1 MTNPWFFSNDSYN
14 YQHMQYPYNRMED
27 TLIDPMLQSLTPPAV
42 YPTTMDQHQPM
53 QRQFKE
59 DQQTMF
65 FNPDMPQQATFMPSM
80 FHQVRYNSPFSTFEA
95 SEASGSAQSPPAD
108 TNTELSAYCEIRSP
122 LQEPLPFE
130 DIGFSQNH
138 SVQFAGLGLGTFV
151 NPMDVNS
158 TGQLDGYDSDTSTPE
173 LFTLPQRVNSWESY
187 TTGGA
192 SAGCD
197 MEQMQQMQQH
207 TSPIV
212 DCTKPVVNH
221 YPVPTSQEKVEEQ
234 SPTTPPLNLKRTR
247 SADADDDEYLPTT
260 KRTASLPSTATKPR
274 TTPARRGRPPTSSHS
289 PLTTNTHRPH
299 GPQHQSQPS
308 TAKSKALSL
317 TPNSSRGTLLCPHPP
332 CQQSHSSHGFKDQP
346 SLDAHI
352 KKQHSRP
359 FICVFSFAGC
369 DSTFG
374 SKNEWKRHVASQH
387 LVLEYWLCREGECAS
402 VDNNLP
408 GSTSW
413 TTTTTPTTKGASGW
427 SRAGRR
433 SSAQV
438 MVTGQD
444 DDDDDE
450 DDMPRLPNGAIF
462 NRKDLYTQHVR
473 RMHLPSHLAHLGKE
487 STTNNNNNK
496 KPSSS
501 STLNHANDTTATAT
515 ATAQELTTYIESLR
529 SRAAVKR
536 CSLPTYMRCPVPSC
550 THGPFKGTEA
560 WDQRMEHVAKHLE
573 KYAAAAAASSA
584 SLSANITERN
594 GDQDKVEFGSET
606 DTTLTEWASSRE
618 VGIIVKRVKTGTG
631 TGTRGVEEEGD
642 EWVTRDP
649 IRRRGHGGGN
659 GNGNRNS
666 HHGHGRGRGCGVG
679 RGGRTRPNQVKNR
692 SAKEAAVKREQQE
705 DDQMVQVKQEIVVH
719 TQQQTFDFDGEGEDF
734 GDEYLGMGNF

>member
-1 MTNPWFFSNDSYN
+1 MTYPWFLSNDSYN
-14 YQHMQYPYNRMED
+14 YQHMQYSYNRMED
-27 TLIDPMLQSLTPPAV
+27 TLIDPILQSLTPPAV

-59 DQQTMF
+59 DQKTMF
-65 FNPDMPQQATFMPSM
+65 FNSDMPQQATFMPSM

-158 TGQLDGYDSDTSTPE
+158 TGQLDGYDSETSTPE
-173 LFTLPQRVNSWESY
+173 FILPQRVNSWESY
-187 TTGGA
+187 ATGGA

-221 YPVPTSQEKVEEQ
+221 YPVPAPQEKVEEQ
-234 SPTTPPLNLKRTR
+234 SPTTLPLNLKRTR

-274 TTPARRGRPPTSSHS
+274 TTPARRGRPPTSSHA

-369 DSTFG
+369 ESTFG

-408 GSTSW
+408 TTTSGTR
-413 TTTTTPTTKGASGW
+413 TTTTT
-427 SRAGRR
+427 RAGRR
-433 SSAQV
+433 SGAQV

-444 DDDDDE
+444 DNDE

-487 STTNNNNNK
+487 STTNNNNK

-501 STLNHANDTTATAT
+501 TLNDTT
-515 ATAQELTTYIESLR
+515 ATAQELTTYIETLR

-573 KYAAAAAASSA
+573 KYAAAAAT
-584 SLSANITERN
+584 LSANITERN
-594 GDQDKVEFGSET
+594 GDQDKVELGSET

-618 VGIIVKRVKTGTG
+618 VGII
-631 TGTRGVEEEGD
+631 EGGG
-642 EWVTRDP
+642 EGGGGKWVTRDP
-649 IRRRGHGGGN
+649 IKRRGHGGGGGN
-659 GNGNRNS
+659 GNGNGNS
-666 HHGHGRGRGCGVG
+666 HGHGRGRGCGVG
-679 RGGRTRPNQVKNR
+679 RGGRTRPTNQVKNR

-705 DDQMVQVKQEIVVH
+705 DDEMVQVKQEIVVH
-719 TQQQTFDFDGEGEDF
+719 THVQQTFDFDEDGEDF
-734 GDEYLGMGNF
+734 GGEYLGKGTF